1 MSIPLTAVILS
12 GGSGT
17 RLWPLSREAYPKQF
31 LALTG
36 KYSLLQETALRV
48 LNLAETDPT
57 ILASPPLVICN
68 ESHRFLV
75 AEQFRAL
82 NATSPVTIVLEPAG
96 RNTAPALTAAALL
109 VSQSEVDP
117 VLAVMPSDH
126 VIKDLKVFCKTMAI
140 AAHLAWSGFIV
151 TFGVVPTR
159 PETGF
164 GYLRAGK
171 PVSSRQDTDLQA
183 RTLEA
188 FVEKPDLDT
197 AKAYLASG
205 NYWWNSGIFVLR
217 TSLWLEAISRFR
229 PDILAAV
236 REAVALGRRD
246 ADFFR
251 LEREAFAQCPSDSI
265 DYAVMEKIAGLTQQ
279 VVAMP
284 LDAGWS
290 DLGSWP
296 ALWEVSETDADGN
309 IAYGDVYLKGVKNC
323 LVHAENRFVAAL
335 GVEDLIIAETADA
348 ILVATRES
356 AQKVRI
362 VAEYL
367 KQQGRPEYLD
377 HLKAHRPWGTIEAI
391 GQGERYQV
399 KRLTI
404 RPGASVVTQL
414 HHHRAEHWIVVK
426 GTARVTRGEETF
438 LLSENQSTYIPIGVK
453 HLLENPGR
461 IPLEVIEVRSGAY
474 LGEDD
479 IQRFLIQ
486 GDRDKHS
493 TT

>member
-1 MSIPLTAVILS
+1 MSIPLIAVILS

-48 LNLAETDPT
+48 LELTDS
-57 ILASPPLVICN
+57 ILVIGN

-75 AEQFRAL
+75 AEQLRQL
-82 NATSPVTIVLEPAG
+82 NQGQATIVLEPVG

-109 VSQSEVDP
+109 VTQGGADP

-126 VIKDLKVFCKTMAI
+126 VIQNRQVFLSVLAEAVCLAQEGCI
-140 AAHLAWSGFIV
+140 A
-151 TFGVVPTR
+151 TFGIVPTR

-164 GYLRAGK
+164 GYLRIGQKSNRRAK
-171 PVSSRQDTDLQA
+171 I
-183 RTLEA
+183 LEA
-188 FVEKPDLDT
+188 FVEKPDLPT
-197 AKAYLASG
+197 AKLYLSSG

-217 TSLWLEAISRFR
+217 AGLWLDAIGRFR
-229 PDILAAV
+229 PDILSSV
-236 REAVALGRRD
+236 REAMSLGKQD

-251 LEREAFAQCPSDSI
+251 LDREAFGRCPSDSI
-265 DYAVMEKIAGLTQQ
+265 DYAVMEKIAGRSEQ
-279 VVAMP
+279 VVALP

-296 ALWEVSETDADGN
+296 ALWEVSATDSDGN
-309 IAYGDVYLKGVKNC
+309 LIHGDVYLKGAKNC
-323 LVHAENRFVAAL
+323 LVRAEDRFVAVL
-335 GVEDLIIAETADA
+335 GVQDLIVAETADA
-348 ILVATRES
+348 VLVAGQDS
-356 AQKVRI
+356 AQEVRE

-367 KQQGRPEYLD
+367 KRSGRHESIH
-377 HLKAHRPWGTIEAI
+377 HLKTHRPWGTIESI
-391 GQGERYQV
+391 GKGERYQV
-399 KRLTI
+399 NRLTI
-404 RPGASVVTQL
+404 RPGALVVTQL
-414 HHHRAEHWIVVK
+414 HHHRAEHWIVVE

-453 HLLENPGR
+453 HRLENPGK
-461 IPLEVIEVRSGAY
+461 IPLKLIEVQSGAY

-479 IQRFLIQ
+479 ILRFLDSSNPGIE
-486 GDRDKHS
+486 